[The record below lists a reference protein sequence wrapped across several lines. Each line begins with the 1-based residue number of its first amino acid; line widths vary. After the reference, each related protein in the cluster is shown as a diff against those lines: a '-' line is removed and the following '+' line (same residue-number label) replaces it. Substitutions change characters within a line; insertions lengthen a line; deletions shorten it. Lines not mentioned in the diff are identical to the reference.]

1 MQRNIKSLIG
11 YSMRATDG
19 EIGKVEEF
27 YFDDNTWDIRYL
39 IVKTGSWLFGR
50 SVLISPVAI
59 QSVDWGREDF
69 PVNLTKNQISNSPG
83 TDLHKPV
90 SHQHEI
96 ALYEHYTWQPYWRS
110 GFYAGGQ
117 WGVMPPAP
125 LFAERIS
132 KDDENDK
139 MQKENNDVH
148 LRSTERIAG
157 YHIHAS
163 DGEIGHVNDFI
174 IDDESWQVLY
184 IVVDTNNWIGGKKVL
199 VPVKHIKEINWGKS
213 QVQIDI
219 SKTVVKECELFDEAR
234 YDLPQHASTHPQ
246 RMEDKFL

>member
-11 YSMRATDG
+11 YSIRATDG

-50 SVLISPVAI
+50 SVLIAPVAVNTI
-59 QSVDWGREDF
+59 DWGRMDF
-69 PVNLTKNQISNSPG
+69 PVSLTKDQISNSPG

-96 ALYEHYTWQPYWRS
+96 ALYEHYAWQPYWNS

-117 WGVMPPAP
+117 WGVMPAAP
-125 LFAERIS
+125 LFDERIP
-132 KDDENDK
+132 KNGENEK
-139 MQKENNDVH
+139 MQREHNDMH
-148 LRSTERIAG
+148 LRSTERISG
-157 YHIHAS
+157 YHIHAN
-163 DGEIGHVNDFI
+163 DGEIGHVYDFI
-174 IDDESWQVLY
+174 IDDESWKVSS

-199 VPVKHIKEINWGKS
+199 VRVKHIKEINWEKS
-213 QVQIDI
+213 HVTIDI
-219 SKTVVKECELFDEAR
+219 TKAAVKDCALFDDAN
-234 YDLPQHASTHPQ
+234 YDLPADTSAPPQ
-246 RMEDKFL
+246 KAEERIL